1 MAYSPLLAPFTIG
14 LQHNKAPWQCAPQ
27 SFQKLH
33 NARIHYGYVTSPQSI
48 LLRGQLPS
56 KLPVTGITRYTVGLG
71 QTQTLIWDT
80 ENLYL
85 KTENPLTFTALNK
98 DPLFSQS
105 FPFIQ
110 TAEMTTQKQ
119 GHTLFFTSG
128 YEGLWTYN
136 SQATPMI
143 QAYPLSQS
151 SSTENISLKRAKMIL
166 SVAGRLLFFGV
177 TETTNGIDVSY
188 DYRVRWSAAGDP
200 LNLLDGGYA
209 DAATADELIGIESVQ
224 NSVIVT
230 FTNGLW
236 ILESTWNTQRPF
248 VWRKIDSNVRCFS
261 RYSLIPYPLEVHIIG
276 ERGYMTTD
284 GRQVQ
289 RIDEAIPLFIEQ
301 NMDYTQ
307 SHNFFGFRDYTT
319 QTAWYLYKDSN
330 KNSKALI
337 FDEISKSFSTYDV
350 PFTVLGQGS
359 SPINYAFKDFTPEN
373 NMYWTLSSQY
383 GKRLSDYHIAG
394 EEKVYGGDSQG
405 NIYELT
411 TGLEGYGTPTLSKQ
425 SVLETA
431 SWNPFI
437 EQGCQSRLLYLDV
450 FVEGNASQTLEISF
464 FKDEDIYPYLE
475 RKIDLLPNLGYVG
488 EITFIT
494 NQNNVITINCPDH
507 GLLEETLITCYGILG
522 MTALNNIA
530 NLSVTPTTPDHL
542 VVNNFSV
549 PITQSYLGGGKV
561 FLRPLTSTKNWKR
574 VMAGGTGF
582 LHRVRMVF
590 EGEGGTQFKLHAL
603 KPKFIPRSRRLI

>member
-1 MAYSPLLAPFTIG
+1 MSHSPLLAPFTIG
-14 LQHNKAPWQCAPQ
+14 LQHNRAPWQCAPQ
-27 SFQKLH
+27 SFQQLH
-33 NARIHYGYVTSPQSI
+33 NARIHYGYVTSPQAVI
-48 LLRGQLPS
+48 LRAQIPS
-56 KLPVTGITRYTVGLG
+56 KLPITGILRYTQSVGEY
-71 QTQTLIWDT
+71 QTLIWDT
-80 ENLYL
+80 ENLYI
-85 KTENPLTFTALNK
+85 KNESPFFFKAINTT
-98 DPLFSQS
+98 PLFKQS
-105 FPFIQ
+105 FSFIQ
-110 TAEMTTQKQ
+110 VTEMTTQKQ

-128 YEGLWTYN
+128 KEGLWTYN
-136 SQATPMI
+136 PKSSTVLHP
-143 QAYPLSQS
+143 YPLTQS
-151 SSTENISLKRAKMIL
+151 SSSQTVEVVNAKMIL
-166 SVAGRLLFFGV
+166 SVAGRLLLFGV
-177 TETTNGIDVSY
+177 TEKVDGIPVTF

-209 DAATADELIGIESVQ
+209 DAATAEDLIGIESLQ

-236 ILESTWNTQRPF
+236 ILESTLNSQRPF
-248 VWRKIDSNVRCFS
+248 LWRKIDSNVRCFS
-261 RYSLIPYPLEVHIIG
+261 RNSLIPYPLEVHIIG

-301 NMDYTQ
+301 NMDYSEAST
-307 SHNFFGFRDYTT
+307 FFGFRDYTT
-319 QTAWYLYKDSN
+319 QTSWYLFKDTE
-330 KNSKALI
+330 KNQKSLI
-337 FDEISKSFSTYDV
+337 YDEISKSFSTYDV
-350 PFTVLGQGS
+350 PFTVLGTGTS
-359 SPINYAFKDFTPEN
+359 NINYAFKDFSLEN

-383 GKRLSDYHIAG
+383 GKRLCDYHLAG

-405 NIYELT
+405 HFYELT
-411 TGLEGYGTPTLSKQ
+411 KGMEDLPTSSFSKK

-475 RKIDLLPNLGYVG
+475 RKIDLLPHLGFVG
-488 EITFIT
+488 DITFIT
-494 NQNNVITINCPDH
+494 NHNKVITINCPDH
-507 GLLEETLITCYGILG
+507 GLLEDTLITCYGILG

-542 VVNNFSV
+542 VVNNFSL
-549 PITQSYLGGGKV
+549 PINQKYLGGGKV
-561 FLRPLTSTKNWKR
+561 YLRPFTSKKNWKR
-574 VMAGGTGF
+574 ILAGGTGF

-603 KPKFIPRSRRLI
+603 KPKFIARSRRLI